1 MLEQPQRSD
10 GIPLVGRSEPT
21 KAPLTVNSVTILT
34 NTGRVRRRPWSAH
47 SATTLTIGSFALIST
62 AAVAIVEIAHLRR
75 KSPTRP
81 SGDARA
87 ELAHTERALLG
98 ILGSFAASLGG
109 VRALTHTIHRHGPLG
124 PFRDLT
130 VRRRHIHH
138 FVPGIVLTFAAGAA
152 AILSP
157 QRRSVGGLAIP
168 FGLGLALTLDEA
180 ALLLDLDDVYW
191 SDEGRISLHIALAV
205 LSVLSTMT
213 LAVRRADRRAGRR
226 TLGVRRGAVAGRDR
240 PTAGIAPHDL
250 LTARADA
257 HQSHRH
263 GGLL

>member
-1 MLEQPQRSD
+1 MT
-10 GIPLVGRSEPT
+10 IITNIGRS
-21 KAPLTVNSVTILT
+21 
-34 NTGRVRRRPWSAH
+34 AH
-47 SATTLTIGSFALIST
+47 RARLDHSGATLTIGSFALIST
-62 AAVAIVEIAHLRR
+62 ATVAVVEIARLRR
-75 KSPTRP
+75 KPQALLLEST
-81 SGDARA
+81 RA

-109 VRALTHTIHRHGPLG
+109 VRALTHTIHRYGSLG

-138 FVPGIVLTFAAGAA
+138 FVPGIVLTISAGAV

-191 SDEGRISLHIALAV
+191 SDEGRISLQIALGV
-205 LSVLSTMT
+205 LSVLSTLT
-213 LAVRRADRRAGRR
+213 LAVRRTDRQPAPPKVETFVDNAGNP
-226 TLGVRRGAVAGRDR
+226 RGYPTSR
-240 PTAGIAPHDL
+240 PTA
-250 LTARADA
+250 TTV
-257 HQSHRH
+257 SHASMPR
-263 GGLL
+263 